1 MEQNKQTEKI
11 MRIIRNT
18 PRYTHSQT
26 NKKSENNT
34 KSETII
40 HINKKNSKLKIRE
53 KSLNNAL

>member
-1 MEQNKQTEKI
+1 MKQKKQTEKI

-18 PRYTHSQT
+18 PRYTLT

-53 KSLNNAL
+53 KKP